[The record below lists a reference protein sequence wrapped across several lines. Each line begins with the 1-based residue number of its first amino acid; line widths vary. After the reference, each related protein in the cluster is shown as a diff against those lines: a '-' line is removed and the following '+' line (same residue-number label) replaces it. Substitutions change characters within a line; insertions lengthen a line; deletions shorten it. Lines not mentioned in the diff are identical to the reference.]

1 LKVSVLIADD
11 EPVARAGLRHMLA
24 GFEWVTVVGEVA
36 SGPAAV
42 EAINTGRPELVFL
55 DIQMPGLLGTEVLA
69 RVSHQPFVVFTT
81 AFAQHA
87 VTAFELGALDY
98 LLKPFGADR
107 LATTMERVRA
117 ALGEPNAVPAF
128 DRLSEAL
135 RGGPMS
141 RLFVRSGPAIIPVA
155 VDNVSWFEAWG
166 DYVTAHAGKSRHV
179 LHLSLRRLETRLD
192 PKRFVRIHRTRIVN
206 IDQVAAFRR
215 HGKGQLIAE
224 LRDGTRLVVSR
235 SRSREL
241 RDLGV

>member
-1 LKVSVLIADD
+1 
-11 EPVARAGLRHMLA
+11 
-24 GFEWVTVVGEVA
+24 
-36 SGPAAV
+36 
-42 EAINTGRPELVFL
+42 
-55 DIQMPGLLGTEVLA
+55 
-69 RVSHQPFVVFTT
+69 
-81 AFAQHA
+81 
-87 VTAFELGALDY
+87 
-98 LLKPFGADR
+98 
-107 LATTMERVRA
+107 
-117 ALGEPNAVPAF
+117 
-128 DRLSEAL
+128 
-135 RGGPMS
+135 MS

-179 LHLSLRRLETRLD
+179 LHLSLQRLETRLD